1 MQAFTGWQYLLIEV
15 ANHFGLDKLIFE
27 DRIRWATENLA
38 NLESFASQVS
48 LKDRALYI
56 KAVQTIRK
64 AQQGIPTG
72 HLVGFDASCSGI
84 QIMSVLTGCEA
95 GAKATGLIDPN
106 VRADAYT
113 QTTQVMNRLLG
124 SAGISVPR
132 SDAKNALMTA
142 FYGSTAQPKAIFGE
156 GTDALNAFYL
166 AAQEVAPGAWELLN
180 DLMATWNP
188 HATAHCWQLPDG
200 FEAKVK
206 VKTTAETRIEVDEL
220 GGASFTY
227 QYKEYR
233 PLPQGHL
240 DAKSNPANVVHSIDA
255 YVVRSIQR
263 RCNYDKPVAVRAL
276 QLIQEELY
284 LRNTFPTWESALKV
298 SMTKEIHYYEN
309 LYHRHQVADVAI
321 LPYLCADQICH
332 LDTEHLEKLGSI
344 VESML
349 CYEPF
354 EVVTV
359 HDEFKCHPNNM
370 NYLRAQYINI
380 MCDLAE
386 GTVLNAIMS
395 DLFGKPVK
403 YTKRSHNLS
412 EMIAQS
418 NYALC

>member
-124 SAGISVPR
+124 SAGISIPR

-263 RCNYDKPVAVRAL
+263 RCNYDKAMTLRANDMIQDELDWRAAGINSLPVSPMAKATKYYSD
-276 QLIQEELY
+276 LY
-284 LRNTFPTWESALKV
+284 D
-298 SMTKEIHYYEN
+298 
-309 LYHRHQVADVAI
+309 RHQVADIAI
-321 LPYLCADQICH
+321 LPYLTSQEVKH

-349 CYEPF
+349 CFEPF

-403 YTKRSHNLS
+403 YTKRSLNLS
-412 EMIAQS
+412 DLIAQS